1 MQAQIVVQPLST
13 RRQDRPLQQLLG
25 EMVLKHS
32 QHSTHS
38 EVPESKE
45 EQTYL
50 LALRDSADSA
60 LGITLAAWREGDGQ
74 ESQKINQPLR
84 RRPMEDSTH
93 HTRGHRQG

>member
-25 EMVLKHS
+25 EMELKHS

-45 EQTYL
+45 EQIYL
-50 LALRDSADSA
+50 LALRDSADGA
-60 LGITLAAWREGDGQ
+60 LGITLAAWREGDEQ

-84 RRPMEDSTH
+84 RSPMGDSIH

>member
-1 MQAQIVVQPLST
+1 MQAQIVMQPLRT

-25 EMVLKHS
+25 EMELKHS

-50 LALRDSADSA
+50 LALRDSADGA
-60 LGITLAAWREGDGQ
+60 LGITLAAWREGDEQ
-74 ESQKINQPLR
+74 ESQ
-84 RRPMEDSTH
+84 
-93 HTRGHRQG
+93 